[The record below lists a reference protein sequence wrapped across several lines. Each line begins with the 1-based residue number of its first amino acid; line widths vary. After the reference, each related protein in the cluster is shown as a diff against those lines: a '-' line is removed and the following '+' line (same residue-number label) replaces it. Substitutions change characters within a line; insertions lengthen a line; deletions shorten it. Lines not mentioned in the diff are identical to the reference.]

1 MSVNPDNRI
10 PEPPFTTAEAGII
23 GDTIGIIWD
32 QVDFS
37 VDQFLAG
44 LQVELEHGARD
55 PETDVTQDDPYETGK
70 IAWAH
75 LKEKPDY
82 YEGLAAM
89 EKANEPAAQAAP
101 KDEGAIPMSPNNMVA
116 PMDSTTQAKSA
127 EVEKSAVVKRC
138 RPTDCPDK
146 PDDEKRWCLLT
157 HDEKK
162 ALKCAPTREEA
173 VKQEKNVNFFKH
185 QGTTM
190 EPRYT
195 ILTAAMILRE
205 AAQGRDVDDMDLSWD
220 SGAIGTITKELDSAA
235 IRWVQS
241 DAFPKDDETFEMLDP
256 VTDDRAL
263 PAKPDEYYPVF
274 IKFCQRYGLDVEDL
288 EKRWGGRSID
298 HRLTAVARDFAHKI
312 VPQCTEQ
319 SRVCQDV
326 GGAMAFTFVS
336 RIPGVIYIAAETEGK
351 QQFNFKPQLTRQY
364 RDDKAAPT
372 KQAGAKRAALVK
384 RNRDLRVAVLVNV
397 KSMWNPKFAEAL
409 QRSLT
414 NLGDEPGQHP
424 LDENTLEAQIP
435 DTEVAREALNL
446 YYTVWAA
453 TMETLY
459 NFGKKVGNENV
470 LNVTTAR
477 LSAAI
482 TDQAF
487 GASKLMPEPPAQNLQ
502 AEYKQFIQMNKLT
515 KGFDVNQ
522 IVQWATGT
530 AGKTYKQWEKAL
542 TDRWKQEK
550 PADKSTATPPP
561 VPGGAT
567 PPPVPQD
574 ARKQKQGAVASVD
587 TDEMAWVKADLDAI
601 QRDIDTLGLEGA
613 ARKNLDIMT
622 AALSENQGGINEYVN
637 SFSLDGFTEAFAR
650 CGMQVSSKTKVK
662 TAATTRVY
670 FDDLGLVAV
679 IKVTPESQA
688 IMDEMTPHSKYA
700 LLLGD
705 EEQFNALKEV
715 EAVVRKQ
722 KLSTPP
728 RGAKVQRKAMDLD
741 ETRALKN
748 TMKTR
753 MADEPA
759 GLGGPL
765 DRGDF
770 HYMTMDDLRKVP
782 LDPMA
787 GDIGGVSTVTNQL
800 PQGVDDPDVDLEI
813 VDLLLGLGA
822 QHDPDDQ
829 YTLMTP
835 VGPLYCRVGHDALY
849 CRFRDIEEALGV
861 VDCDAH
867 SGEWN
872 QYYFDD
878 ESPEKFVGRL
888 RKLLN
893 KVMEPPVPMVQ
904 VTSPGMA
911 DMLGFDQPG
920 PLDPDLGGLP
930 DGLEDFSQVRG
941 AGFLGVKPKTKKL
954 QKAEAMADKALVQ
967 MLQEFGAQQNL
978 DAMYDWELDTPV
990 GKLGCTVRNGELF
1003 CRFDNPEAAAL
1014 VTSCNPYSGKWNFHY
1029 TGKDPMVAVVEA
1041 RQKISRLM
1049 DQVGQQRETSKI
1061 RKFVDKWKGAKVKVA
1076 IPLDP
1081 DHAWEQKIQQSS
1093 KSGMKFFSNDDATY
1107 VVTPR
1112 GTSWI
1117 VAVPGEQLEEPI
1129 QISAV
1134 PEDSVALSS
1143 NPVLDRLL
1151 TRFPRWCRRQG
1162 VGGRAASVKPTGILH
1177 SASLGLQIG
1186 FRGGAAVL
1194 SRDDGATWEQAS
1206 KVDWDQVQLDC
1217 TAHRCEQYQEWPQEV
1232 RATFQKLKTRVGAR
1246 LEWYEPG
1253 EGWYSNDRGAEPDDV
1268 DLHDDALMPAAEALA
1283 EYTLLGGLPDDPAGQ
1298 SRKKH
1303 AHDRYQRQLDL
1314 LAENFGVDLHRRHDL
1329 HQRIRGLADRLTA

>member
-1 MSVNPDNRI
+1 MPVNPDARI

-23 GDTIGIIWD
+23 GDTIGILWD
-32 QVDFS
+32 QVEFS

-44 LQVELEHGARD
+44 LQVELEHGTVSD
-55 PETDVTQDDPYETGK
+55 ETDVTQDDPYATGK

-75 LKEKPDY
+75 LKESPDY

-89 EKANEPAAQAAP
+89 EKANQPAAPAAV
-101 KDEGAIPMSPNNMVA
+101 KDEGAVPMSPDNMAA
-116 PMDSTTQAKSA
+116 PMDATTQTKSA
-127 EVEKSAVVKRC
+127 TVEKSAVVKRC

-146 PDDEKRWCLLT
+146 PEDEKRWCLLT

-162 ALKCAPTREEA
+162 ALKCAPSRQEA
-173 VKQEKNVNFFKH
+173 AEHEKNVNFFKQGDAIH
-185 QGTTM
+185 YQGTCVDIDY

-195 ILTAAMILRE
+195 VVTAASILRD
-205 AAQGRDVDDMDLSWD
+205 AAQGRDVDDMDIKWD
-220 SGAIGTITKELDSAA
+220 DGAIPGVTKSLDSAA
-235 IRWVQS
+235 IKWVQS
-241 DAFPKDDETFEMLDP
+241 EAFPQDDETFEMLDP

-274 IKFCQRYGLDVEDL
+274 IKFCERYGLDVEDL

-312 VPQCTEQ
+312 VPACTEQ

-326 GGAMAFTFVS
+326 GGSMAFAFVS

-364 RDDKAAPT
+364 RDDKPDANKT
-372 KQAGAKRAALVK
+372 AGAKRTALIK

-424 LDENTLEAQIP
+424 LDADTLEAQVP

-459 NFGKKVGNENV
+459 NFGKKVGNDNV

-487 GASKLMPEPPAQNLQ
+487 GASSLMPAPPAQNLP
-502 AEYKQFIQMNKLT
+502 AEYKQFLTQNKLT

-561 VPGGAT
+561 VPGQGAT

-574 ARKQKQGAVASVD
+574 AKKQKQG
-587 TDEMAWVKADLDAI
+587 
-601 QRDIDTLGLEGA
+601 
-613 ARKNLDIMT
+613 
-622 AALSENQGGINEYVN
+622 
-637 SFSLDGFTEAFAR
+637 
-650 CGMQVSSKTKVK
+650 KVK
-662 TAATTRVY
+662 TAETTRVY
-670 FDDLGLVAV
+670 FPDLGLAAV
-679 IKVTPESQA
+679 IKVLPESQA
-688 IMDEMTPHSKYA
+688 IMDEMAPHERYNM
-700 LLLGD
+700 LVGD
-705 EEQFNALKEV
+705 AEQFSALKALES
-715 EAVVRKQ
+715 VVQQQ
-722 KLSTPP
+722 KLSKSP
-728 RGAKVQRKAMDLD
+728 RGAKVKRTAIPVPLD
-741 ETRALKN
+741 SRGPLRSPVMTE
-748 TMKTR
+748 
-753 MADEPA
+753 EPA
-759 GLGGPL
+759 GLDSRGPL
-765 DRGDF
+765 DQA
-770 HYMTMDDLRKVP
+770 
-782 LDPMA
+782 PMA
-787 GDIGGVSTVTNQL
+787 GDIGSPMTVTNQM

-849 CRFRDIEEALGV
+849 CRFRDIEEALEI

-878 ESPEKFVGRL
+878 ESPEKFVGRI
-888 RKLLN
+888 RRLLD
-893 KVMEPPVPMVQ
+893 KVMQGPAPMVQ

-911 DMLGFDQPG
+911 DMMGFGQPG
-920 PLDPDLGGLP
+920 PMDPDLGMPMGP
-930 DGLEDFSQVRG
+930 RG
-941 AGFLGVKPKTKKL
+941 ARVNRMAARQPAMVRDLIEILKMKPVAAEELAQAARDATGYYGRGKAKRVMELANSLIPGATGVESIRGALYINMGETYAPTFL
-954 QKAEAMADKALVQ
+954 
-967 MLQEFGAQQNL
+967 
-978 DAMYDWELDTPV
+978 YDTRKNRFMVE
-990 GKLGCTVRNGELF
+990 RNGWGTYLEY
-1003 CRFDNPEAAAL
+1003 RRGSTKTADPEPE
-1014 VTSCNPYSGKWNFHY
+1014 SW
-1029 TGKDPMVAVVEA
+1029 
-1041 RQKISRLM
+1041 
-1049 DQVGQQRETSKI
+1049 DQSIEK
-1061 RKFVDKWKGAKVKVA
+1061 
-1076 IPLDP
+1076 
-1081 DHAWEQKIQQSS
+1081 SS
-1093 KSGMKFFSNDDATY
+1093 KSGMAFFSNDDATY

-1117 VAVPGEQLEEPI
+1117 IAVPGEQLEEPI
-1129 QISAV
+1129 KISAV
-1134 PEDSVALSS
+1134 PEDAVALTN

-1151 TRFPRWCRRQG
+1151 TRFPRWYQNNSGDRPATNQSYSNMGPARKRSRG
-1162 VGGRAASVKPTGILH
+1162 ADVKPLVQRVH
-1177 SASLGLQIG
+1177 YSADLGLRIG
-1186 FRGGAAVL
+1186 FVGDKALV
-1194 SRDDGATWEQAS
+1194 STDDGAGWTPAD

-1217 TAHRCEQYQEWPQEV
+1217 TAHRCEQFQEWPQEV
-1232 RATFQKLKTRVGAR
+1232 KATFRQVRRRFG
-1246 LEWYEPG
+1246 
-1253 EGWYSNDRGAEPDDV
+1253 
-1268 DLHDDALMPAAEALA
+1268 
-1283 EYTLLGGLPDDPAGQ
+1283 
-1298 SRKKH
+1298 SR
-1303 AHDRYQRQLDL
+1303 
-1314 LAENFGVDLHRRHDL
+1314 
-1329 HQRIRGLADRLTA
+1329 